1 MSVVTVNGRTYQ
13 APQAPTVIICID
25 GGDPAYFKN
34 GFDRGLLPALQR
46 FREHGVFTTAKAVV
60 PTFTNPNN
68 LSIVTGVPP
77 AIHGIS
83 GNFFLDPE
91 SGAEVM
97 MNDPRFLRAGS
108 IHAAF
113 SQHGTRVAV
122 ITAKDKLRRLLG
134 HAVHQGICFSAEK
147 AHEAQQ
153 EEHGIDG
160 VNALVGWDTP
170 EVYSSQLSAFVL
182 EAGLRVFERYQPA
195 LMYLSLTDYIQ
206 HKHAPG
212 TVESDRFHQCL
223 DQYFGAFDAHGAIV
237 GITAD
242 HGMND
247 KNNALGQPQII
258 YLSQLLG
265 NWCGAG
271 KVRVILPITDPYV
284 VHHGALGS
292 FATVYLDPTVDVQH
306 VVRQL
311 KTVAG
316 IEYVGTRDEACCLF
330 ELPPDRIGDVVVI
343 GDHGT
348 AIGKSPEEH
357 DLSLL
362 AGGLRSHGGIAEQD
376 VLFALNRPLKTDC
389 RQQLLAGLRNFDIF
403 DFALNGVEDGAFA
416 PTPGWSPGGRT

>member
-1 MSVVTVNGRTYQ
+1 MPAVIVNSRTYQ
-13 APQAPTVIICID
+13 APQEPTVIICID
-25 GGDPAYFKN
+25 GGDPAYFQN
-34 GFDRGLLPALQR
+34 GFERSLLPALQH
-46 FREHGVFTTAKAVV
+46 FREQGVFTTAQAVV

-91 SGAEVM
+91 SGTEVM

-108 IHAAF
+108 IHAAL

-134 HAVHQGICFSAEK
+134 HGVHQGICFSAEK

-153 EEHGIDG
+153 TEHGIDE

-170 EVYSSQLSAFVL
+170 EVYSSQLSEFVL

-212 TVESDRFHQCL
+212 TVASDRFHQCL
-223 DQYFGAFDAHGAIV
+223 DQYFGAFDAYGAVV

-258 YLSQLLG
+258 YLSQLLNAWLG
-265 NWCGAG
+265 VG
-271 KVRVILPITDPYV
+271 KARVILPITDPYV

-292 FATVYLDPTVDVQH
+292 FATIYLDEPAQA
-306 VVRQL
+306 
-311 KTVAG
+311 KSVAA
-316 IEYVGTRDEACCLF
+316 R
-330 ELPPDRIGDVVVI
+330 
-343 GDHGT
+343 
-348 AIGKSPEEH
+348 
-357 DLSLL
+357 L
-362 AGGLRSHGGIAEQD
+362 AS
-376 VLFALNRPLKTDC
+376 
-389 RQQLLAGLRNFDIF
+389 
-403 DFALNGVEDGAFA
+403 
-416 PTPGWSPGGRT
+416 TPGI